1 MTVFGLVMDIGGL
14 WLKTT
19 FVGVD
24 TNAQVAETHDRVLGA
39 VMDGEGRDANVVL
52 SHVGIHIPLSLG
64 VPRHGRFG
72 EKRNISL
79 TQLVSQ
85 EKVKKLFIRGM
96 HSGTLELWYGEVDVA
111 ADADYSRG
119 GDDVFAFAKASA
131 DSSTGNGGLWNAE
144 DES

>member
-1 MTVFGLVMDIGGL
+1 MTVFGLVMEIGGL

-24 TNAQVAETHDRVLGA
+24 KNAQVAETHDRVLGA
-39 VMDGEGRDANVVL
+39 VMDGEFGDANVVL
-52 SHVGIHIPLSLG
+52 SHVGLHIPLSLG
-64 VPRHGRFG
+64 VPRHTRNSG

-85 EKVKKLFIRGM
+85 EKVKKYFIRGM
-96 HSGTLELWYGEVDVA
+96 HRGTLELWYGEVDVA
-111 ADADYSRG
+111 AEADYSGG
-119 GDDVFAFAKASA
+119 GDDVFAFAKA
-131 DSSTGNGGLWNAE
+131 GNIWNA